1 MLRLALY
8 LFLWLISMAIAIF
21 ATQNTNLVNLRL
33 FNLESIKL
41 PLGLLLVFCGGLG
54 AVFINFWQTSISF
67 ALPQIPTKIPTKP
80 TTSVNNQTSKNQ
92 SFSQPTAAKKDS
104 SKPNN
109 KSNSK
114 PNNDKDNFDEGWE
127 DDWE

>member
-1 MLRLALY
+1 MLRLSLY
-8 LFLWLISMAIAIF
+8 LFLWLTSMAIAVF

-54 AVFINFWQTSISF
+54 AVLINTWQTALSF
-67 ALPQIPTKIPTKP
+67 ALPNISTKIPTKP
-80 TTSVNNQTSKNQ
+80 KNSVNNQTSKNQ
-92 SFSQPTAAKKDS
+92 SFTQSTKVKKDIF
-104 SKPNN
+104 KP
-109 KSNSK
+109 NSK
-114 PNNDKDNFDEGWE
+114 PNSKSNNNQDNFDEGWE

>member
-1 MLRLALY
+1 MLRLSLY

-41 PLGLLLVFCGGLG
+41 PLGLILVFCAGLG
-54 AVFINFWQTSISF
+54 AVVINLWQTSMSF
-67 ALPQIPTKIPTKP
+67 AMPNIATKP

-92 SFSQPTAAKKDS
+92 SFTQQKAAKKNI
-104 SKPNN
+104 SKPTNS

-114 PNNDKDNFDEGWE
+114 SNNYKDNFDEGWE
-127 DDWE
+127 DEWE

>member
-1 MLRLALY
+1 MLRLSLY
-8 LFLWLISMAIAIF
+8 LFLWLTSMAIAVF

-54 AVFINFWQTSISF
+54 AVLINIWQTSLSF
-67 ALPQIPTKIPTKP
+67 ALPSPPTKP
-80 TTSVNNQTSKNQ
+80 KNYVNNQTSKNQ
-92 SFSQPTAAKKDS
+92 SFTQSTEVKKDIS
-104 SKPNN
+104 

-114 PNNDKDNFDEGWE
+114 PNSKSNNNQDNFDESWE